1 MNIRNVQPSDY
12 PVIISVLD
20 DWWGGRKMRNML
32 PRLFFE
38 HFCETSFIL
47 EEDSQIAAFLVGF
60 LSQSQPKEAYIHFVG
75 VHPQYRKCGYGRELY
90 ECFFNIMRQNN
101 RSLVRCVT
109 SPINSVSIAF
119 HTRMGFWIEPGDAQM
134 NGVGYD
140 PDHDGPGE
148 HRIKFYLQI

>member
-140 PDHDGPGE
+140 PDHPGE